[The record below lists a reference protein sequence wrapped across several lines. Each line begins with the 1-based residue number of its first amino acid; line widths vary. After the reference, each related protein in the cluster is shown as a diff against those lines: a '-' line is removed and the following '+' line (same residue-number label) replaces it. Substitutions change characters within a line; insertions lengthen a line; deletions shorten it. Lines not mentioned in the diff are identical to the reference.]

1 MASARVGTKPLL
13 RAWPAR
19 RSLLRLAPIQL
30 SLDLQATPPRAQL
43 WELLRLCR
51 HHGGVA
57 SLSNGCPLGTGPCA
71 RAEAL
76 SQAKEGRWRRG
87 PGLGLWAE
95 ARAGTRVPIATPQGQ
110 GPVVLGS
117 PSSPGLAY
125 SCCVVSGVG
134 AQQHSSP
141 GMAAPGRATG

>member
-1 MASARVGTKPLL
+1 MASGRVGTKPLL

-19 RSLLRLAPIQL
+19 RSLLWLAPIQL

-51 HHGGVA
+51 HHSGVA

-76 SQAKEGRWRRG
+76 SQAKERRWRRG

-95 ARAGTRVPIATPQGQ
+95 ARHQGPHRYSPGTRPRGA
-110 GPVVLGS
+110 
-117 PSSPGLAY
+117 GLPLLPRPCLQLL
-125 SCCVVSGVG
+125 CCVTSGG
-134 AQQHSSP
+134 SAAQLPWH
-141 GMAAPGRATG
+141 GRAR